1 MAPVCQPSAPSA
13 PSIHQAQHL
22 CVSSQ
27 AMLGLPEVT
36 LGLLPGAGGT
46 QRLPRLIGV
55 PAALS
60 LITTGR
66 KDSLTLARCFTAE
79 FFFFTGKKSKLGCR
93 LAWICQKL

>member
-1 MAPVCQPSAPSA
+1 MHQKWLLCVNPVTPFCSPL
-13 PSIHQAQHL
+13 IHQAKHL

-66 KDSLTLARCFTAE
+66 KDSLTLACCCLMADL
-79 FFFFTGKKSKLGCR
+79 FFL
-93 LAWICQKL
+93 L